1 MENVEKIKEK
11 KEDQKNQGHDQGL
24 QAKLLDG
31 GKDREPSRL
40 AWNAGRDQAEQGN
53 KNNNEMP
60 KWVVKDMRENPTY
73 QKNSKDTEA
82 EDIGAWD
89 AEDNGTDEEDGKV
102 DKGSSDTW
110 KGKCAENAV
119 LISGTEDEEQSE
131 QGECYKEGTRK
142 EVKESK
148 EKKDDKPEDGNTTEE
163 EIEVE
168 MTDTSS
174 DEG

>member
-1 MENVEKIKEK
+1 M
-11 KEDQKNQGHDQGL
+11 
-24 QAKLLDG
+24 
-31 GKDREPSRL
+31 
-40 AWNAGRDQAEQGN
+40 
-53 KNNNEMP
+53 
-60 KWVVKDMRENPTY
+60 
-73 QKNSKDTEA
+73 
-82 EDIGAWD
+82 
-89 AEDNGTDEEDGKV
+89 
-102 DKGSSDTW
+102 
-110 KGKCAENAV
+110 ENAV

-148 EKKDDKPEDGNTTEE
+148 EKKDDKPEDGDTTEE

>member
-31 GKDREPSRL
+31 GKDREPSRI

-89 AEDNGTDEEDGKV
+89 AEDNGTDEEDGK
-102 DKGSSDTW
+102 DNKGSSDT
-110 KGKCAENAV
+110 
-119 LISGTEDEEQSE
+119 
-131 QGECYKEGTRK
+131 
-142 EVKESK
+142 
-148 EKKDDKPEDGNTTEE
+148 
-163 EIEVE
+163 
-168 MTDTSS
+168 
-174 DEG
+174 